1 MQHKKCLYLEMRF
14 ISREMYICFVMT
26 FVEGKCTLYN
36 LMTCDTYLQK
46 LIDHVGFRD
55 NFCEER
61 SEKRCAHKFTYNV
74 RNALRQTRTVCDD
87 PTSWSS
93 ICDDPLVVL
102 IFNLWWSWW
111 RPDLQLGVSAI
122 LKQRLKYECVMFA
135 TQRDGCKMANTFQH
149 LVKAWNSSI

>member
-1 MQHKKCLYLEMRF
+1 
-14 ISREMYICFVMT
+14 MYICFVMT

-36 LMTCDTYLQK
+36 LMTCNTYLQK

-87 PTSWSS
+87 PR
-93 ICDDPLVVL
+93 C
-102 IFNLWWSWW
+102 
-111 RPDLQLGVSAI
+111 PDLQFGVSAI

-149 LVKAWNSSI
+149 LVKA